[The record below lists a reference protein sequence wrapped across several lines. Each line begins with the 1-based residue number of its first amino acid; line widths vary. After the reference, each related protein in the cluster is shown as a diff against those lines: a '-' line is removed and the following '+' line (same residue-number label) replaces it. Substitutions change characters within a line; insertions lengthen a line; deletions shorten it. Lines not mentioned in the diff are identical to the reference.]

1 MEQRHRTLADR
12 EESMVLLVDCQ
23 ERLFPVIT
31 GSETLELRQQILLK
45 GAVTLGI
52 PVLVTEQYKKDLGAT
67 RTKLLEAAPKA
78 PVLEKLTFSCF
89 GDPPFMAKFQ
99 ELERGTLI
107 VAGIE
112 AHICVLQ
119 TALDALAEGYQV
131 HVVAD
136 AVGSRDEANKRLAL
150 KRLAKAGAVITC
162 VESVLFEWM
171 IRCDVSEFKDIQR
184 LVK

>member
-1 MEQRHRTLADR
+1 
-12 EESMVLLVDCQ
+12 
-23 ERLFPVIT
+23 
-31 GSETLELRQQILLK
+31 
-45 GAVTLGI
+45 
-52 PVLVTEQYKKDLGAT
+52 
-67 RTKLLEAAPKA
+67 
-78 PVLEKLTFSCF
+78 
-89 GDPPFMAKFQ
+89 MAKFQ